1 MSPNTPDSAPR
12 QPAGEDDLVSPRPGL
27 GSQVVG
33 GPPEGVWAAGTAAA
47 EFDRPL
53 LLTPGQDILGWIV
66 RRASLSLL
74 QLVAFTCV
82 LSVLFIFVFIV
93 KESLPFFTS
102 AHAGDLMG
110 GAQWHPTD
118 KVQPV
123 FGAWSMIV
131 GSLYVTVGALAVA
144 VPIGI
149 LAAVFLSDIVPFGLR
164 QVVKPVIE
172 LLAAI
177 PSVAYG
183 FFAALVFAPW
193 LESTL
198 GLDSGK
204 NALNC
209 SIILAVMAIPTIVSI
224 SEDALSAVGRDLR
237 EGAYALGATRAET
250 ICLVVIPAA
259 GRGILA
265 AVILGMMRA
274 VGETML
280 VWMASGNA
288 NQIPHPW
295 WDITTSVRTLTATI
309 AGEMAETAK
318 NTTHYHALF
327 ALGLLLLVIT
337 FGLNLASDALVGRK
351 HKAPAPARRRA

>member
-1 MSPNTPDSAPR
+1 MD
-12 QPAGEDDLVSPRPGL
+12 QPGR
-27 GSQVVG
+27 SQVAG
-33 GPPEGVWAAGTAAA
+33 GPAEAIAHVDAVASGV
-47 EFDRPL
+47 FDRPL
-53 LLTPGQDILGWIV
+53 LLTPGQDMLGWLT
-66 RRASLSLL
+66 RRVSLALL

-102 AHAGDLMG
+102 EHAGELLG
-110 GAQWHPTD
+110 STQWHPTD

-123 FGAWSMIV
+123 FGAWAMIF
-131 GSLYVTVGALAVA
+131 GSLYVTAGALLIA

-149 LAAVFLSDIVPFGLR
+149 LAAVFLSDIVPFSVR
-164 QVVKPVIE
+164 QIIKPVIE

-193 LESTL
+193 LQEHF
-198 GLDSGK
+198 GLPSGT

-237 EGAYALGATRAET
+237 EGSYALGATRAET
-250 ICLVVIPAA
+250 IMRVIVPAA

-309 AGEMAETAK
+309 AGEMAETAQ

-337 FGLNLASDALVGRK
+337 FGLNLASEALVRRK
-351 HKAPAPARRRA
+351 RKPAVAQKKRKV